1 MQKIIDYT
9 IVYSGGNEEDMVE
22 IVNKHIEDGW
32 QPIGGVFHKP
42 AGFGITSGFFQAM
55 VKYDDEKKDK

>member
-32 QPIGGVFHKP
+32 QPIGGICLKP
-42 AGFGITSGFFQAM
+42 AGFGITSGFYQAL
-55 VKYDDEKKDK
+55 VKYYDEKKDK